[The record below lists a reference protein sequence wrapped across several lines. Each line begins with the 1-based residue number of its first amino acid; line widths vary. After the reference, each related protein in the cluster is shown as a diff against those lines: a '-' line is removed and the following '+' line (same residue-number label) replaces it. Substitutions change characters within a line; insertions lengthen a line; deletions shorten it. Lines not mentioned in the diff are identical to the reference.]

1 MLMEIFTKYIKTI
14 STLVA
19 ITVGI
24 VTIYFYFHKECVILE
39 VKAMSVQLLT
49 ESTST
54 DDLRVQYFY
63 KDTIPMQNLWL
74 LSKIGCNSLLHIGLF
89 ATNERHFDV
98 RVTDG

>member
-54 DDLRVQYFY
+54 DDLRVQTYWR
-63 KDTIPMQNLWL
+63 N
-74 LSKIGCNSLLHIGLF
+74 
-89 ATNERHFDV
+89 
-98 RVTDG
+98 

>member
-39 VKAMSVQLLT
+39 VKAMSV
-49 ESTST
+49 
-54 DDLRVQYFY
+54 
-63 KDTIPMQNLWL
+63 
-74 LSKIGCNSLLHIGLF
+74 
-89 ATNERHFDV
+89 
-98 RVTDG
+98 